1 MGVCNLIVYQ
11 NYLETRWLLINLPSA
26 KPLIVIYCVYIP
38 VVLFLVII
46 INLSYCDDVIR
57 TCILQVTADMK
68 LDTHKTDGGD
78 PSRQPIMDILDMFD
92 NCDVLAHNSSEW
104 GICWIHD
111 GKNYPTHHIVK
122 FYITISCNV

>member
-1 MGVCNLIVYQ
+1 MGVCNLMVYQ

-26 KPLIVIYCVYIP
+26 KPLIVIYSVYIP

-46 INLSYCDDVIR
+46 INLSYCNGV
-57 TCILQVTADMK
+57 ILQVTADMK
-68 LDTHKTDGGD
+68 LDTQRTDGD
-78 PSRQPIMDILDMFD
+78 PSRQAIMEILDMFD
-92 NCDVLAHNSSEW
+92 NCDVLANNSSEW

>member
-46 INLSYCDDVIR
+46 INLSYCNGV
-57 TCILQVTADMK
+57 ILQVTADMK
-68 LDTHKTDGGD
+68 LDTQRTDGD
-78 PSRQPIMDILDMFD
+78 PSRQAIMEILDMFD
-92 NCDVLAHNSSEW
+92 NCDVLANNSSEW